1 MMQDD
6 TLSLLGQ
13 GLWLTGTEEEKQQQ
27 KLQHQERQIQD
38 LREEVNELK
47 GKKRRK
53 VQGIPVAAS
62 CCYALLPIGS
72 LETTR
77 RMMAMNGKIDPTTHC
92 SESMHTEAGAQR
104 SMMQDDTLSL
114 LRLDVQ
120 QGVTT
125 VLEQAETLCRD
136 WTGE

>member
-1 MMQDD
+1 
-6 TLSLLGQ
+6 
-13 GLWLTGTEEEKQQQ
+13 
-27 KLQHQERQIQD
+27 
-38 LREEVNELK
+38 
-47 GKKRRK
+47 
-53 VQGIPVAAS
+53 
-62 CCYALLPIGS
+62 
-72 LETTR
+72 
-77 RMMAMNGKIDPTTHC
+77 MMAKNGKNDPTTHC